1 MTLLGRT
8 RTGVLHLHF
17 GQRGGRTVLLR
28 DTQKAP
34 LMIVRPFE
42 LPCGTLMVFI
52 VNPTG
57 GVLGGDHSEV
67 RVRVDPG
74 ARALVL
80 TQSATRV
87 QPSPSG
93 EAATQDVTLEVATG
107 GRLEVYPERTIPFA
121 GSAFRQ
127 TVRAELGEGAE
138 LGLTETLASGRVR
151 SGERLAFR
159 EYASRV
165 EVWRAGRRVFLDA
178 LRLRPGEETRAPG
191 VWGGGDYLASGVWVG
206 RGEVADW
213 PAVPGRLATGR
224 SAGGAVWLRAV
235 AARGTGLDADLA
247 RAREVLRRQLFGA
260 PPLRVRR

>member
-1 MTLLGRT
+1 MTLLRRT
-8 RTGVLHLHF
+8 RTGVLDLHF
-17 GQRGGRTVLLR
+17 GARGGRTVLLR

-34 LMIVRPFE
+34 LMIVRPFT

-57 GVLGGDHSEV
+57 GVLGGDHSEIHV
-67 RVRVDPG
+67 RVGRG

-93 EAATQDVTLEVATG
+93 EAATQDVTLEVSPG
-107 GRLEVYPERTIPFA
+107 GRLECYPERTIPYA

-138 LGLTETLASGRVR
+138 LGLTETLASGRVG
-151 SGERLAFR
+151 SGERLAFH
-159 EYASRV
+159 EYESRV
-165 EVWRAGRRVFLDA
+165 EVWRGGRRVFLDA
-178 LRLRPGEETRAPG
+178 LRLRPGEHTRSPG

-206 RGEVADW
+206 GARVTDW
-213 PAVPGRLATGR
+213 PAVPGRLATGQAA
-224 SAGGAVWLRAV
+224 SGAVWLRAV
-235 AARGTGLDADLA
+235 AERGPGLDADLGA
-247 RAREVLRRQLFGA
+247 ARESLRRQLFGA